1 MADRKPI
8 LDNPQAT
15 FVNTKFDPNSFC
27 GRKREVV
34 FQNTLLYQLKVL
46 KDTGRY
52 DAFKLKWHP
61 SYSDEPD
68 VPPIPNHLFWDSDVA
83 KWIEGACY
91 FLQSRQHAEIE
102 AAVHEL
108 VAMIQ
113 SAQQPDGYLN
123 IHFTVVEPTKRFT
136 NLRDLHELYNAGHLI
151 EAALAHEQLF
161 HTGALLRPLERYV
174 DLLHAALG
182 PAPAQLRGYPGHPEI
197 ELALLRLH
205 KATRNPKALAL
216 ARFFLDER
224 GRADGVGGRNFY
236 DGESEARGERFN
248 ERPHYYPQRRS
259 YWYQQAHAPIV
270 EQVAVEGHAI
280 KADGEVADVME
291 LNFYNAVLTGMSC
304 DGKAFTY
311 VNQLASSATDLSKRS
326 EWFTCACCPPNV
338 ARLLGYL
345 GGYLWTSSVDESL
358 KKVSV
363 NVHMYG
369 SATLTVPV
377 GDSAVT
383 VKQESE
389 WPYDG
394 KVGFEVKAPEGIEV
408 DVKLRIPSWASEW
421 QVSPDLPADLV
432 SDGYLLLSTE
442 WISAHPSFE
451 LNIPLKP
458 RIIRPHPYTNQDI
471 VALARGPIVYC
482 VEDVDNPWDDDHFK
496 SNLHVKS
503 LIFDPASKIT
513 ETLETDPTTNEKY
526 VSLTAHDGVSFLKT
540 PDHLAMPEASSTA
553 EAGQVGKTLKF
564 VPYYFRANRGGKGHM
579 RVGLRRKNS

>member
-174 DLLHAALG
+174 DLLHAVLG
-182 PAPAQLRGYPGHPEI
+182 PAPPQLRGYPGHPEI

-205 KATRNPKALAL
+205 KATGSPKALAL

-224 GRADGVGGRNFY
+224 GRPDGVDGRHFY
-236 DGESEARGERFN
+236 DAGVQRDGPVEAIRMVYVCLLPTEC
-248 ERPHYYPQRRS
+248 
-259 YWYQQAHAPIV
+259 
-270 EQVAVEGHAI
+270 
-280 KADGEVADVME
+280 GEVA
-291 LNFYNAVLTGMSC
+291 G
-304 DGKAFTY
+304 
-311 VNQLASSATDLSKRS
+311 
-326 EWFTCACCPPNV
+326 
-338 ARLLGYL
+338 
-345 GGYLWTSSVDESL
+345 
-358 KKVSV
+358 KVSV

-394 KVGFEVKAPEGIEV
+394 KIGFEVKAPEGIEV

-421 QVSPDLPADLV
+421 QVSPDLPADL
-432 SDGYLLLSTE
+432 
-442 WISAHPSFE
+442 
-451 LNIPLKP
+451 
-458 RIIRPHPYTNQDI
+458 DI

-482 VEDVDNPWDDDHFK
+482 VEDVDNPWDDDHF
-496 SNLHVKS
+496 KS

-553 EAGQVGKTLKF
+553 EAGQPGKTLKF

-579 RVGLRRKNS
+579 RVGLRRKSS